1 MELTQVKSILHQTE
15 VGEMLMDGMGF
26 SEPILSLKDG
36 KLIDNFFVYL
46 ANKKTCTVSGP
57 IAKIGLL
64 ADTSEI
70 AYLISCEDQPFSL
83 LPQDTMAITYP
94 SLLAEDY
101 AHYGCLYAKVREVAY
116 KSDCSESEKQTIAE
130 YMAALEKIIAPAMM
144 KLYEEMTPSF
154 FAWVRSQQT

>member
-15 VGEMLMDGMGF
+15 VGEMLMDGMGC

-36 KLIDNFFVYL
+36 KLIDNFFVYFS
-46 ANKKTCTVSGP
+46 NKKNCTVSGP

-83 LPQDTMAITYP
+83 SPQDTMTITYP
-94 SLLAEDY
+94 NLCAEDY
-101 AHYGCLYAKVREVAY
+101 VHYGHLYARIREIAY
-116 KSDCSESEKQTIAE
+116 KSTCIESEKRTITE
-130 YMAALEKIIAPAMM
+130 YMAAFEKIIVPAMM
-144 KLYEEMTPSF
+144 RFYEEMTPSF
-154 FAWVRSQQT
+154 FAWVRSQLN

>member
-1 MELTQVKSILHQTE
+1 MELSQVKSILHQTE
-15 VGEMLMDGMGF
+15 VGEMLMDGMGC

-36 KLIDNFFVYL
+36 KLIDNFFVYF
-46 ANKKTCTVSGP
+46 ANKKNCTVSGP
-57 IAKIGLL
+57 IAKFGLL

-83 LPQDTMAITYP
+83 LPQDTMAISYP

-101 AHYGCLYAKVREVAY
+101 AHYGCLYAKVRKIAY
-116 KSDCSESEKQTIAE
+116 KSNCIESEKQVITEYIATF
-130 YMAALEKIIAPAMM
+130 EKIISPAMM

-154 FAWVRSQQT
+154 FAWVRSQQP

>member
-15 VGEMLMDGMGF
+15 VGEMLMDGMGC

-36 KLIDNFFVYL
+36 KLIDNFFVYF
-46 ANKKTCTVSGP
+46 ANKKNCTVSGP

-83 LPQDTMAITYP
+83 LPQNTMAITYP

-116 KSDCSESEKQTIAE
+116 KSDCIESEKRIIAE
-130 YMAALEKIIAPAMM
+130 YMAALEKIIPPAMM

-154 FAWVRSQQT
+154 FTWVRSQQA